1 MNSVNL
7 VGRLTADPE
16 MRYTQQGTAVASFTI
31 AVRRRFKNQNTGEY
45 ESDFIRCQ
53 AWKNTAEVIANN
65 FSKGRMIGVAG
76 TWRTGSFD
84 GQDGKKVYTNDC
96 LVEYI
101 TFIDSGNDNSGAS
114 GGSRGGGNTNSQ
126 GGNQNASEG
135 KGSDDFDPFQNSGK
149 GIDISDDDLPF

>member
-7 VGRLTADPE
+7 VGRLTADPD
-16 MRYTQQGTAVASFTI
+16 MRYTQQGAAVASFTI
-31 AVRRRFKNQNTGEY
+31 AVRRRFKNQSTGEY
-45 ESDFIRCQ
+45 DSDFIRCQ

-96 LVEYI
+96 IVEYI
-101 TFIDSGNDNSGAS
+101 TFIDSSGAS
-114 GGSRGGGNTNSQ
+114 GGSEGRGNTNRQ

-135 KGSDDFDPFQNSGK
+135 KGNDDFDPFQNNGRT
-149 GIDISDDDLPF
+149 IDIDDDSLPF

>member
-16 MRYTQQGTAVASFTI
+16 MRYTQQGAAVASFTI
-31 AVRRRFKNQNTGEY
+31 AVRRRFKNQSTGEY
-45 ESDFIRCQ
+45 DSDFIRCQ

-101 TFIDSGNDNSGAS
+101 TFIDSSGVS

-126 GGNQNASEG
+126 VGNQNASGG
-135 KGSDDFDPFQNSGK
+135 KGSDDFDPFQNNGQA
-149 GIDISDDDLPF
+149 IEIDDDSLPF